1 MADRL
6 EPDPFHPGAF
16 RVVFGETSQSWVDP
30 DDPLNLAFEYV
41 QRVAAILDETVLARD
56 DDVRLRV
63 VHVGG
68 GGLTLPRY
76 VAARRPHTAQVV
88 LEPDAEL
95 TDEVRRKLPLPRHS
109 GIKVRAQDGR
119 AGVGALPEG
128 YADAVVL
135 DAFDGS
141 QVPASLVSGE
151 FFAELA
157 LRCRPGAVL
166 VANVTDRAP
175 FGWTRRVAAGV
186 TRAFRHVDLSAE
198 PAVWKGRRFGNL
210 VFAASD
216 AGLPTHA
223 LNRRAA
229 QSPFP
234 YRSLGGRDLTRWLG
248 GAQPF
253 TDADAEPSPPA
264 GGRAWF
270 S

>member
-1 MADRL
+1 MSERL
-6 EPDPFHPGAF
+6 EPDPFQPGAF

-41 QRVAAILDETVLARD
+41 QRIAAILDETVLTRPAD
-56 DDVRLRV
+56 ARLRV

-76 VAARRPHTAQVV
+76 VEARRPHTAQVV
-88 LEPDAEL
+88 LEPDADL
-95 TDEVRRKLPLPRHS
+95 TDEVRRKLPLPRHT

-119 AGVGALPEG
+119 TGLAAMPAG
-128 YADAVVL
+128 YADVIIL

-151 FFAELA
+151 FFAEVA
-157 LRCRPGAVL
+157 ARCRPGAVF
-166 VANVTDRAP
+166 VANVTDLAP
-175 FGWTRRVAAGV
+175 FGWARRVTAGV
-186 TRAFRHVDLSAE
+186 TRAFRHVDLSGE

-210 VFAASD
+210 VVAASD
-216 AGLPTHA
+216 DPLPVHA

-234 YRSLGGRDLTRWLG
+234 YRSLGGRDLIRWLG

-253 TDADAEPSPPA
+253 TDADAHPSPPA
-264 GGRAWF
+264 RGRAWF